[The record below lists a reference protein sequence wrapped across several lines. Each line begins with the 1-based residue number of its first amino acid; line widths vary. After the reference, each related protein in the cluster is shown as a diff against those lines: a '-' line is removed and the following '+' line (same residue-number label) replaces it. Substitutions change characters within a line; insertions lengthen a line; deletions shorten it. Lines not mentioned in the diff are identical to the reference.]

1 MSNLVP
7 LNLNGGCALCLSCRK
22 IHDDDDPLV
31 FLCPELSIRCMILFV
46 ALLIAFSAHK
56 RGRVGGVSTS

>member
-1 MSNLVP
+1 MSNFVP

-22 IHDDDDPLV
+22 LHDNNDPLV
-31 FLCPELSIRCMILFV
+31 VLCLKLSIRCMILLV

-56 RGRVGGVSTS
+56 RGKVGGVGMC